1 MPGSGA
7 AALTVGGAFVL
18 VLLTAMTL
26 DVFSGFWDALVENK
40 GPGASSRVPM
50 CMSRT
55 RVLSAWC
62 GPLLAAGSLPRMVAE
77 PVPAPPLPASIPH
90 SHHGGRGPADC
101 LAQPAR

>member
-40 GPGASSRVPM
+40 GPGASSRAPM
-50 CMSRT
+50 CMSG
-55 RVLSAWC
+55 VHVPSAWC
-62 GPLLAAGSLPRMVAE
+62 SPLLAAGPLPGMVAD
-77 PVPAPPLPASIPH
+77 PVPAPPLP
-90 SHHGGRGPADC
+90 C
-101 LAQPAR
+101 LHAAKSSWWPWAC